1 MNGNRMPLFNVSG
14 VLAVMDSVECAKDE
28 VVVRATDGSVFFV
41 LEEDLQGITR
51 HKAQEDSSTEEAP
64 KGTKKTKKKAE
75 PKGGKGGQK
84 RKKNNHG
91 NEKKS
96 HASSKKAKMGG
107 QKDAAAAIAK
117 SATANDSS
125 NMFAA
130 GDSPEAIIHVSV
142 PEDDV
147 GTEKS
152 QDATA
157 ASKRKFFRYEGGL
170 LRIKKEPA
178 TVGSAGAGDDN
189 ELTDAEKGSLASIV
203 FLAGKGKL
211 NI

>member
-1 MNGNRMPLFNVSG
+1 MNGDSMPLFKVSG

-64 KGTKKTKKKAE
+64 KGTKKPKKKPE

-84 RKKNNHG
+84 RKENNG
-91 NEKKS
+91 KKS
-96 HASSKKAKMGG
+96 RASKKAKMGG
-107 QKDAAAAIAK
+107 QKDAATAAATAAIAK
-117 SATANDSS
+117 SAAANDSS
-125 NMFAA
+125 DMFAA
-130 GDSPEAIIHVSV
+130 DNPTETIHVSD